1 MTWQA
6 FLDDIRTG
14 LADPDKVAWPDP
26 ALLTLVNNT
35 RNELYGLHPEAFY
48 VSSVVVALPADP
60 TDASLTSAIDFLPT
74 WAEAIKA
81 HVRWQAYMEDSD
93 ERQNM
98 ALADHY
104 FAVWA
109 KKVGV

>member
-14 LADPDKVAWPDP
+14 LNDPDKTRWSDPD
-26 ALLTLVNNT
+26 LLTLVNNT

-48 VSSVVVALPADP
+48 VSSVVVVLPTDP
-60 TDASLTSAIDFLPT
+60 TDANLTSDIDFLAI
-74 WAEAIKA
+74 WREAIKA

-93 ERQNM
+93 ERQNVK
-98 ALADHY
+98 LAEDY

-109 KKVGV
+109 KKAQV